1 MCTVTLLNSYDN
13 LQNWKDSGLF
23 IVTGGGLFPINEST
37 IILPSDELAD
47 SIMFI
52 YIESGS
58 AVITTDSLEETIN
71 QGRCAI
77 TDCKYHPAIKCI
89 SNASIHMYTFCGK
102 ACIQALSLI
111 GFQSREILITN
122 YSATEARNLLLHL
135 DKLDRLKNSEDEL
148 SVLLRSQIF
157 QNIITK
163 FIKVNYNDGLQ
174 DIEDTSLPEHVKI
187 CIDFINKN
195 YASEISLDTL
205 ASEAGIN
212 KYSLSRDFTALI
224 GTSPIQYLKNR
235 RIEVAKGFLKNSS
248 LSIRD
253 VGIAAGIPDTTN
265 FIRMFKKSTGT
276 TPLKYR
282 NLYL

>member
-1 MCTVTLLNSYDN
+1 MLNSYGN
-13 LQNWKDSGLF
+13 SQNWKDSGLF
-23 IVTGGGLFPINEST
+23 IITGGGSFAIGEPT
-37 IILPSDELAD
+37 IILPADDLAD
-47 SIMFI
+47 NIVFL
-52 YIESGS
+52 YVESGFV
-58 AVITTDSLEETIN
+58 VIATDNTEEVIN

-77 TDCKYHPAIKCI
+77 NDCKYHPAINCS
-89 SNASIHMYTFCGK
+89 SNAVIHLYTFCGK
-102 ACIQALSLI
+102 ACIQALDLI
-111 GFQSREILITN
+111 DFRSKEILITD
-122 YSATEARNLLLHL
+122 YSATDGRNLLLHL
-135 DKLDRLKNSEDEL
+135 GKLDKLKHSEDEL

-157 QNIITK
+157 QDIITK
-163 FIKVNYNDGLQ
+163 LIKMNYNNGLS
-174 DIEDTSLPEHVKI
+174 DIEDTSLPEHVRI

-195 YASEISLDTL
+195 YASDISLDAL

-253 VGIAAGIPDTTN
+253 VGIAAGVPDTTN

>member
-1 MCTVTLLNSYDN
+1 MCTITRLDPYDD

-23 IVTGGGLFPINEST
+23 IITGGGSFAIGEPT
-37 IILPSDELAD
+37 IILPTDDLAD
-47 SIMFI
+47 SIMFLFV
-52 YIESGS
+52 ESGS
-58 AVITTDSLEETIN
+58 AVISTESLEEIII

-77 TDCKYHPAIKCI
+77 TDCNYHPAINCT
-89 SNASIHMYTFCGK
+89 SDTTIHLYTFCGK
-102 ACIQALSLI
+102 ACLQTLGLI
-111 GFQSREILITN
+111 DFQSGKILITD
-122 YSATEARNLLLHL
+122 YSATDRRNLLLQL
-135 DKLDRLKNSEDEL
+135 EKLDRLKNSVDEL

-163 FIKVNYNDGLQ
+163 LIKVNYNDSFP
-174 DIEDTSLPEHVKI
+174 DIVDVSLPEHVKI

-224 GTSPIQYLKNR
+224 GTSPIQYLKNK
-235 RIEVAKGFLKNSS
+235 RIDVAKGFLKNSS

-265 FIRMFKKSTGT
+265 FIRTFKKSTGT

-282 NLYL
+282 NLYF